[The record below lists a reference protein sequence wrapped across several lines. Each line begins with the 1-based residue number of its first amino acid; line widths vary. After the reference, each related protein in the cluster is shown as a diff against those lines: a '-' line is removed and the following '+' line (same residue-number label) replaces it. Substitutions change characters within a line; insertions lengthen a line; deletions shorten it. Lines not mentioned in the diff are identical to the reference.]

1 MLAQISITPIG
12 DGVSVSE
19 FVAKAVEVAEKSGLD
34 YRVTAMG
41 TIVEGDWNHIMKV
54 AQQMHDRVLASSQRV
69 LMNIT
74 IDDRKDKQGRI
85 DSKVKAVEEKLGRP
99 LKK

>member
-1 MLAQISITPIG
+1 MLAQISITPVG
-12 DGVSVSE
+12 AGVSVSE
-19 FVAKAVEVAEKSGLD
+19 YVAKAVEVAEKSGLE

-41 TIVEGDWNHIMKV
+41 TILEGEWTDIMRV
-54 AQQMHDRVLASSQRV
+54 AREMHDRVLASSQRV

-85 DSKVKAVEEKLGRP
+85 DSKVRAVEEKLGRP
-99 LKK
+99 IRK